1 MLRGMRDPWS
11 KIPFHTSS
19 QVTSE
24 LSRSRRHGS
33 LVERTLSKPNRW
45 GMRKVIYG
53 RLPCCAQMVMSF
65 GQGARAVLLA
75 SVLATSHAAAQAQTV
90 VALPT
95 PSRALEKRG
104 TATPL
109 PAWIGFCKENPTE
122 CAVDPTETDMITLT
136 PDVWRML
143 VSVSGSVNR
152 EIAPIIDQQRWG
164 VADKWVF
171 PDDGSGD
178 CEDYQL
184 LKRKILV
191 DRGLPRRALRM
202 TVVLDEQGEGHALLL
217 VRTDRGDYVLDNK
230 TDAVLSWQETGYVYV
245 KRESQDRTGW
255 VSLGGVS
262 SPTMTAKH

>member
-1 MLRGMRDPWS
+1 MKQDDSWWGLR
-11 KIPFHTSS
+11 KLF
-19 QVTSE
+19 
-24 LSRSRRHGS
+24 
-33 LVERTLSKPNRW
+33 
-45 GMRKVIYG
+45 YG
-53 RLPCCAQMVMSF
+53 RLPRCAQMQLNLW
-65 GQGARAVLLA
+65 QGARAVLVGSILA
-75 SVLATSHAAAQAQTV
+75 ACPPVAQAQTV
-90 VALPT
+90 AALPT
-95 PSRALEKRG
+95 PARALEKRG

-109 PAWIGFCKENPTE
+109 PAWVGFCKENPAE
-122 CAVDPTETDMITLT
+122 CAVDTAETDLITLT

-152 EIAPIIDQQRWG
+152 HIAPIIDQQRWG

-191 DRGLPRRALRM
+191 ERGLPRRALRM
-202 TVVLDEQGEGHALLL
+202 TVVLDEQGEGHALLM